1 MKMSRQSRNYAET
14 VGHAVAFGICMT
26 KCDVFQDA
34 TMTGYIH
41 GVREPNETQLDIKH
55 AFTQDAFEHWT
66 RMMRLAEDLAY
77 KRDHDPCDYG
87 VVITR
92 LGDKL
97 IMSLARHNYF
107 VHDALDNAEAEMTE
121 SAVYDLSNYDSPLYL
136 EEHNRIPST
145 YEGFYEARSKFQYD
159 HIPYDKVY
167 NNHVKS
173 RNGGEVPLV

>member
-1 MKMSRQSRNYAET
+1 MKMTRQSRNYAET

-41 GVREPNETQLDIKH
+41 GVREPNEAQLDIKH

-77 KRDHDPCDYG
+77 KRGHDTCDYG
-87 VVITR
+87 VVISR

-97 IMSLARHNYF
+97 FMSLARHSYF
-107 VHDALDNAEAEMTE
+107 QHKALDHAEAEMTE
-121 SAVYDLSNYDSPLYL
+121 SAVYDLSNYDTPLYL
-136 EEHNRIPST
+136 EEHNRMPGTPNEFWSMR
-145 YEGFYEARSKFQYD
+145 EAGEYA
-159 HIPYDKVY
+159 HIPYDDEY
-167 NNHVKS
+167 NVQSK
-173 RNGGEVPLV
+173 RAV

>member
-14 VGHAVAFGICMT
+14 VGHAVAFGICLT

-87 VVITR
+87 VVILR

-97 IMSLARHNYF
+97 IMSLARHTYF
-107 VHDALDNAEAEMTE
+107 VHEALDHAEAEMTE
-121 SAVYDLSNYDSPLYL
+121 SAVYDLSNYDTPLYL
-136 EEHNRIPST
+136 EENNRIPGAPNEFWSMR
-145 YEGFYEARSKFQYD
+145 EAGEHA
-159 HIPYDKVY
+159 HIPYDDEY
-167 NNHVKS
+167 NVKS
-173 RNGGEVPLV
+173 KRAV